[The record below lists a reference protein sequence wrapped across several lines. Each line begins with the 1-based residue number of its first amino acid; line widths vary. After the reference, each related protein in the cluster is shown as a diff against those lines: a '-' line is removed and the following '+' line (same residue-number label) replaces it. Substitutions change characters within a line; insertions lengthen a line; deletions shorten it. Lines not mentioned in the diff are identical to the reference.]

1 MRLLTVLTF
10 ILSFSVSLIGQT
22 RKDSLLREFRN
33 AETPEKKSEG
43 AYLLARYWLQR
54 GAMDSAKAMVAEVEK
69 IAKST
74 GDVLQTARLHFIN
87 GILFS
92 EKGEDKKA
100 VEYYNKA
107 IGILRGTPHQMLLA
121 DVLSALAM
129 KQLGHGQYD
138 DAVRNGREAVALI
151 GTEKPNR
158 TVCEARLSIG
168 SAFLQMGNKPE
179 ALENIQQALEV
190 SKKVKSR
197 HYEMEALIFLGSV
210 YNDGK
215 DQDKSLGY
223 FQEAYK
229 ISVELKA
236 EPAQAAVQIYIANYY
251 YETKDYKRALVLYE
265 EAARLNNEL
274 EMWENYAG
282 ALGNIGNIYF
292 DLGDYHKAENYH
304 HQAIAIFEANDAPQG
319 SVIALT
325 NLAAAKLKLL
335 EYDSAEYY
343 YLKSQRIA
351 EEMNSLLDYIENYK
365 GLAELYEAKND
376 YQKAYTN
383 YKLYKQYSDSVFN
396 ESNTQKMTELEMNY
410 KFQQQENEREVKE
423 QARIKR
429 QNLIYLSAGIG
440 MIALLIIFIMVWRV
454 SALRKKANTSLER
467 SNREILNQKDII
479 EQKNKEITDSINYA
493 ERIQRA
499 LLGSE
504 TILKQYVP
512 GHFIMNRPKDIV
524 SGDFFWSVFTQDK
537 LVVVTAD
544 CTGHGVP
551 GAFMSMIGVN
561 FLNYLVMQQHITDP
575 GEVLNKLRDEVI
587 NALNPKGNEQ
597 EGRDGM
603 DMVICVYDL
612 KNMQMQY
619 AAANNP
625 LWLVRNGSIVVYPAD
640 KMPVGKYEAAHTLPF
655 STHTVALQPDDV
667 IYTFTDGYADQ
678 FGGVRGKKFKYKPLQ
693 ELLLANH
700 RRSFG
705 DQHEILE
712 KTFDS
717 WKGNLEQ
724 VDDVLVVGVR
734 IGR

>member
-1 MRLLTVLTF
+1 MRLLAALTF
-10 ILSFSVSLIGQT
+10 ILLFSVSLIGQT
-22 RKDSLLREFRN
+22 RKDSLQRAFRN
-33 AETPEKKSEG
+33 AESPEKKSEG

-54 GAMDSAKAMVAEVEK
+54 NELDSAKAMVAEVEK
-69 IAKST
+69 IANST
-74 GDVLQTARLHFIN
+74 GDVLQTARLHFIK
-87 GILFS
+87 GIVFS
-92 EKGEDKKA
+92 ETGNEKEA
-100 VEYYNKA
+100 VAFYNKA
-107 IGILRGTPHQMLLA
+107 IGLLRGSPHHLLLA

-129 KQLGHGQYD
+129 KQLGYGQYD
-138 DAVRNGREAVALI
+138 DAIRNGREAVALI

-168 SAFLQMGNKPE
+168 SSFLQLGNKPE

-190 SKKVKSR
+190 SRKVKSR
-197 HYEMEALIFLGSV
+197 HYEMEALIFLGSI

-215 DQDKSLGY
+215 DQEKSLVY
-223 FQEAYK
+223 FEQAYQ
-229 ISVELKA
+229 ISVELK
-236 EPAQAAVQIYIANYY
+236 EEVAQAALKIYIANYY
-251 YETKDYKRALVLYE
+251 YEKKDYKRSLELYD
-265 EAARLNNEL
+265 EAARLNKEL
-274 EMWENYAG
+274 ESWENYAG

-304 HQAIAIFEANDAPQG
+304 HQAIAIFDANEYPQG

-325 NLAAAKLKLL
+325 NLAEAKLKLL
-335 EYDSAEYY
+335 EYDSAEYF
-343 YLKSQRIA
+343 YLKSQRMA
-351 EEMNSLLDYIENYK
+351 ETMNSLLDYIENYK
-365 GLAELYEAKND
+365 GLADLYEATHD
-376 YQKAYTN
+376 YEKAYAN
-383 YKLYKQYSDSVFN
+383 FKLYKQYNDSVFN
-396 ESNTQKMTELEMNY
+396 ESKTQKMTELEMNY

-440 MIALLIIFIMVWRV
+440 MIALLVIFIMVWRV

-504 TILKQYVP
+504 TVLKQHVP
-512 GHFIMNRPKDIV
+512 AHFIMNRPKDIV

-561 FLNYLVMQQHITDP
+561 FLNYLVMQQHLTDP

-587 NALNPKGNEQ
+587 NALNPKGIEQ

-612 KNMQMQY
+612 KNRQLQY

-625 LWLVRNGSIVVYPAD
+625 LWLVRNGSIVVHPAD

-655 STHTVALQPDDV
+655 STHTIALQPGDV

-678 FGGVRGKKFKYKPLQ
+678 FGGDRGKKFKYKPLQ

-700 RRSFG
+700 TRSFN
-705 DQHEILE
+705 DQCEILE

-724 VDDVLVVGVR
+724 VDDVLVAG
-734 IGR
+734 IKIS